1 MQSIANIS
9 NYHDRVYYMYK
20 DRSGCSNQAVKELS
34 GNLYKY
40 TRSVEDKLVELITEE
55 QFKSRLSSYS
65 EYVDHLMRVKNVR
78 RDLRF
83 EAKF

>member
-1 MQSIANIS
+1 MLIRFLLIS
-9 NYHDRVYYMYK
+9 DRTNNRYK
-20 DRSGCSNQAVKELS
+20 DPSDEAAKELS
-34 GNLYKY
+34 GNMYKC
-40 TRSVEDKLVELITEE
+40 SMEDKLVELITEE

-65 EYVDHLMRVKNVR
+65 EYVDHFMRVKNVR